1 SGALSPGARLSARR
15 HPALSERNSTL
26 SWKQQKILTVLAL
39 AAALVINCW
48 PLHFTEPPPVRTVSA
63 AP

>member
-1 SGALSPGARLSARR
+1 M
-15 HPALSERNSTL
+15 

-48 PLHFTEPPPVRTVSA
+48 PLHSA
-63 AP
+63 APSLQQKVASTP